1 MDWVLLALA
10 ASVMSAVQT
19 ELNHHF
25 KIEGTLLVFW
35 RSVFGVLLLAPLM
48 LVFPM
53 PSSGYFYVIGIA
65 AGVLSAFSDKLYYN
79 AARQFGG
86 RLAVM
91 YLPIKIFGAFVL
103 WSMIDPGSIASLV
116 ADPLRFAGV
125 ISCLMLSCV
134 ALMIMRQHDVSWQ
147 AFLYVI
153 PVGIILTL
161 CDIAAKLAL
170 QDEAHFVG
178 GVVMFTML
186 MMLMCGLIT
195 GGKLLHKRVPRKA
208 FKAARLPALYI
219 CLAFCAM
226 VTLIIAAIHLTPNPG
241 YTNALALMAVVWLMA
256 YNRLRGKPD
265 GNPISALMLVG
276 AAAGIVILV

>member
-1 MDWVLLALA
+1 MDWVLLAIG
-10 ASVMSAVQT
+10 ASLMAAVQT

-35 RSVFGVLLLAPLM
+35 RSIFGMLILAPLM

-53 PSSGYFYVIGIA
+53 PTSGLFYTIGIA
-65 AGVLSAFSDKLYYN
+65 AGVLAAFSDKLYYN

-91 YLPIKIFGAFVL
+91 YLPIKIFGAFIL
-103 WSMIDPGSIASLV
+103 WSMIDPSSIAELTHE
-116 ADPLRFAGV
+116 PLRFAAVVG
-125 ISCLMLSCV
+125 CLMLSCV
-134 ALMIMRQHDVSWQ
+134 ALMIMRRHDASWQ

-153 PVGIILTL
+153 PVGIILTF

-170 QDEAHFVG
+170 QDQVHFVG
-178 GVVMFTML
+178 GVIMFTIL

-195 GGKLLHKRVPRKA
+195 GGFLLKQPVPKKA
-208 FKAARLPALYI
+208 FREARLPALYI
-219 CLAFCAM
+219 CIAFCAM
-226 VTLIIAAIHLTPNPG
+226 VTLIVAAIHLTPNPG
-241 YTNALALMAVVWLMA
+241 YTNALALLAVVWLMA
-256 YNRLRGKPD
+256 YNRLRGKPG
-265 GNPISALMLVG
+265 GNPVSALLLVG

>member
-1 MDWVLLALA
+1 MDWVLLALGASFMA
-10 ASVMSAVQT
+10 AIQT

-35 RSVFGVLLLAPLM
+35 RSIFGAILLVPLLLL
-48 LVFPM
+48 FPI
-53 PSSGYFYVIGIA
+53 PTTGYFYAIGIT
-65 AGVLSAFSDKLYYN
+65 AGVLSAFSDRLYYN

-103 WSMIDPGSIASLV
+103 WSMIEPSSIADLV
-116 ADPLRFAGV
+116 NDPLRFAGV
-125 ISCLMLSCV
+125 VGCLMLSCV
-134 ALMIMRQHDVSWQ
+134 SLMMMRRHDASWQ

-153 PVGIILTL
+153 PVGVILTL

-170 QDEAHFVG
+170 QDDVHFIG
-178 GVVMFTML
+178 GVVMFTVL
-186 MMLMCGLIT
+186 MMVMCGLIT
-195 GGKLLHKRVPRKA
+195 GSRLLHTGVPRKA
-208 FKAARLPALYI
+208 FKAARLPAFYI
-219 CLAFCAM
+219 CMAFCAM

-241 YTNALALMAVVWLMA
+241 YTNALALMAVVWLMI